1 MDAYLDALLAPEL
14 PLPWWLALVLWIALY
29 ASAHV
34 VAARAHAR
42 LRAQSRLVLER
53 PEVYERMQRPAGIAL
68 AFVLLT
74 AILLAGY
81 PMGEPY
87 TTLISGGL
95 LGTMAM
101 MLGLGL
107 RSLAFAASLVGA
119 GVDGELRVSPAFAL
133 VNAGH
138 GALAGAAALL
148 VAGIALAQ
156 LALVGAAL
164 FLGGVGLGYVDRAR
178 KLSA

>member
-14 PLPWWLALVLWIALY
+14 PLPWWLALALWIVLY
-29 ASAHV
+29 AGAHL

-42 LRAQSRLVLER
+42 LRAQSRLILER
-53 PEVYERMQRPAGIAL
+53 PEVFERMQRPVGIAL

-87 TTLISGGL
+87 TTLITGGL
-95 LGTMAM
+95 LGMMTM

-107 RSLAFAASLVGA
+107 RSLAFADSLVGE
-119 GVDGELRVSPAFAL
+119 GVDGELRLSPAFMF

-138 GALAGAAALL
+138 GALAGAAALFA
-148 VAGIALAQ
+148 AGIALAQ
-156 LALVGAAL
+156 LALVGAAV
-164 FLGGVGLGYVDRAR
+164 FLGGVGLGYIDRAR
-178 KLSA
+178 KLPA